1 MAEPQQAESVSQ
13 PEKIR
18 RIHRGLVE
26 CASYSQS
33 EEGSAALR
41 HPIDRNT
48 PGREP
53 HRGLRPRP
61 RTRGR
66 FQPPRKIA
74 PGADDSPRLSGSSV
88 SGSSSAETQSS
99 SQGASGDQFDSCD
112 DSEMVEQSSDKTIEM
127 LSVLG
132 GFTSAAEV
140 HRQPSPSWADSG
152 QRSPMKNGVGFSQ
165 TGYASARYF
174 SKPQRKSSKQW
185 EKDAN
190 QKSITHFMKSSPVVG
205 NVVTSDPCSYQTSVG
220 ATCTSSCG
228 ASQQRPSCLQMHS
241 ASVEE
246 KTVYGSPSKMYSP
259 LKQVSDHVYVIS
271 DEDSPRSSP
280 EKNSSRSS
288 LSSSRSS
295 TSISNA
301 SASSSFVKRLFDGQ
315 KAAEEQSKSMKQR
328 GRSDAKTRN
337 SKSAASK
344 NFRKPES
351 GVWNG
356 DIRGQKRKRDFLFG
370 TERSG
375 AALST
380 SSLRLDDINFNDSD
394 EDIQSGSGPSVSSST
409 PVLKRE
415 VEVGRTFGLLG
426 ESKVKVLAVNY
437 FEQLPVDVI
446 ENIFCRLPM
455 LDLCLNMNLVCTA
468 WNDIISN
475 EKFVPWKKLYHRLKL
490 DEEDAKQ
497 AVEQIIQAKDMSQP
511 SLRLLNLI
519 TYMQSFKRV
528 TKENNMCQLLQQ
540 HPKYSWAVALLKER
554 TPHCFLDQEPNPW
567 CLVCALVLVAA
578 TVEDVSLCLQLLTS
592 AHSHLLSTEVLRCVP
607 IVEAKQSSV
616 VAGIHYRLFYA
627 LYLFENTSVSNHSML
642 QEAMAGQSGQQ
653 SIMRIIKYTPDQAT
667 GEVVKIF
674 AFAGTGKTTTLV
686 RYAQMRPNLKFLLLV
701 FNKSVCEHA
710 KIKFPRNV
718 TCKTGHGLAFGYTG
732 RKYAAENQLN
742 SGNMRVFDVLSGL
755 EEREKGQK
763 ENYFVRAK
771 FVINTLK
778 NYMAS
783 ADENITTAHTPEF
796 ICNDDGRRESIP
808 HDKRMLYAKDAEH
821 YWGRM
826 INLKDRLVKMTHDGY
841 LKLFQLD
848 KRKLWGYDI
857 ILVDEAQ
864 DMTPALLDIVNRQT
878 QPKIFVGDQHQQIYT
893 FRGAVNAMAGVSAN
907 RVFYLTQSFRF
918 GPEVSQVAN
927 VMLET
932 LKGERRRTLV
942 GHGVPGKICGEQV
955 GQLAILCRSNFAV
968 FAEAVTLCVYSDQP
982 TKIAIIGGL
991 ESFGFP
997 MLEDI
1002 YTLMMAPADR
1012 VKEKREIQSRFIARF
1027 GNIAELDK
1035 YAKKT
1040 ADVELLGKI
1049 KIVQTYHHNLPQCV
1063 TKIRQKSIR
1072 DETQADV
1079 LLSTVHKA
1087 KGLEFSTVKGGGVCP
1102 VLSEQLKKQ
1111 GISFVCDDTKTAF
1124 DPQALT
1130 LQKQEVTLSNK
1141 VVVRSCVYSPLSL
1154 VGNGSE
1160 YSHLMGDQAEQ
1171 RNQEEQQ
1178 LP

>member
-1 MAEPQQAESVSQ
+1 
-13 PEKIR
+13 
-18 RIHRGLVE
+18 
-26 CASYSQS
+26 
-33 EEGSAALR
+33 
-41 HPIDRNT
+41 
-48 PGREP
+48 
-53 HRGLRPRP
+53 
-61 RTRGR
+61 
-66 FQPPRKIA
+66 
-74 PGADDSPRLSGSSV
+74 
-88 SGSSSAETQSS
+88 
-99 SQGASGDQFDSCD
+99 
-112 DSEMVEQSSDKTIEM
+112 
-127 LSVLG
+127 
-132 GFTSAAEV
+132 
-140 HRQPSPSWADSG
+140 
-152 QRSPMKNGVGFSQ
+152 
-165 TGYASARYF
+165 
-174 SKPQRKSSKQW
+174 
-185 EKDAN
+185 
-190 QKSITHFMKSSPVVG
+190 
-205 NVVTSDPCSYQTSVG
+205 
-220 ATCTSSCG
+220 
-228 ASQQRPSCLQMHS
+228 
-241 ASVEE
+241 
-246 KTVYGSPSKMYSP
+246 
-259 LKQVSDHVYVIS
+259 
-271 DEDSPRSSP
+271 
-280 EKNSSRSS
+280 
-288 LSSSRSS
+288 
-295 TSISNA
+295 
-301 SASSSFVKRLFDGQ
+301 
-315 KAAEEQSKSMKQR
+315 
-328 GRSDAKTRN
+328 
-337 SKSAASK
+337 
-344 NFRKPES
+344 
-351 GVWNG
+351 
-356 DIRGQKRKRDFLFG
+356 
-370 TERSG
+370 
-375 AALST
+375 
-380 SSLRLDDINFNDSD
+380 
-394 EDIQSGSGPSVSSST
+394 
-409 PVLKRE
+409 
-415 VEVGRTFGLLG
+415 
-426 ESKVKVLAVNY
+426 
-437 FEQLPVDVI
+437 
-446 ENIFCRLPM
+446 
-455 LDLCLNMNLVCTA
+455 
-468 WNDIISN
+468 
-475 EKFVPWKKLYHRLKL
+475 
-490 DEEDAKQ
+490 
-497 AVEQIIQAKDMSQP
+497 
-511 SLRLLNLI
+511 
-519 TYMQSFKRV
+519 
-528 TKENNMCQLLQQ
+528 MCQLLQQ

-592 AHSHLLSTEVLRCVP
+592 AHSHLLSTEVLECMYCIATFLLAFRLRGQTHTTGMLHIHERLRCVP

-653 SIMRIIKYTPDQAT
+653 SIVRYSHGETEVRLTHEQMRIIKYTPDQAT

-864 DMTPALLDIVNRQT
+864 DMTP
-878 QPKIFVGDQHQQIYT
+878 
-893 FRGAVNAMAGVSAN
+893 
-907 RVFYLTQSFRF
+907 
-918 GPEVSQVAN
+918 
-927 VMLET
+927 
-932 LKGERRRTLV
+932 
-942 GHGVPGKICGEQV
+942 GKICGEQV

-982 TKIAIIGGL
+982 TKIAII
-991 ESFGFP
+991 
-997 MLEDI
+997 
-1002 YTLMMAPADR
+1002 
-1012 VKEKREIQSRFIARF
+1012 EKREIQSRFIARF

-1087 KGLEFSTVKGGGVCP
+1087 KGLEFSTVKVTNDFID
-1102 VLSEQLKKQ
+1102 LEQFLDSEQLKKQ

-1130 LQKQEVTLSNK
+1130 LQNR
-1141 VVVRSCVYSPLSL
+1141 RSLCVFLGSGSVSESYYGTSGSRSGGR
-1154 VGNGSE
+1154 VNENENGR
-1160 YSHLMGDQAEQ
+1160 GTGKRA
-1171 RNQEEQQ
+1171 
-1178 LP
+1178 